1 MKGKIRDIC
10 LRSGFTIKEGETDL
24 KPYVFEAGEKLIR
37 AGQAMALTARDG
49 KERRERIA
57 VRCLQGMWGNT
68 DFSEYEYDKM
78 AITAVASADALI
90 AELDKEPSQ

>member
-37 AGQAMALTARDG
+37 AGQAMALTALDG

-57 VRCLQGMWGNT
+57 MRCLQGLLANPETIGTFN
-68 DFSEYEYDKM
+68 EIAYD
-78 AITAVASADALI
+78 AVKYADALI
-90 AELDKEPSQ
+90 AELDKEQAK